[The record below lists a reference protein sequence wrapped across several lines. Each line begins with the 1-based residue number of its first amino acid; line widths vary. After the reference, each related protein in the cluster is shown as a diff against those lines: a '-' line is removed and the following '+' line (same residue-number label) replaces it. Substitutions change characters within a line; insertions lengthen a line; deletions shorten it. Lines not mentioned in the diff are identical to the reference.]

1 MEISMGEKDREVAW
15 GAKDH
20 QTWIN
25 HFLIAGV
32 LTFAFSLV
40 LPVEVAGALA
50 VWGYAFRE
58 CEQQGKNWRKKKSIN
73 VLDAVLDVAAPA
85 LAAALVWVWL
95 R

>member
-1 MEISMGEKDREVAW
+1 MTW
-15 GAKDH
+15 GDKNY

-32 LTFAFSLV
+32 LTLAFSVV

-58 CEQQGKNWRKKKSIN
+58 CEQQLKKFLRKGRIN
-73 VLDAVLDVAAPA
+73 VLDAVLDVVAPA
-85 LAAALVWVWL
+85 VAAILIWVWL

>member
-1 MEISMGEKDREVAW
+1 MAWGEKDY
-15 GAKDH
+15 
-20 QTWIN
+20 QTWIS

-32 LTFAFSLV
+32 LTLAFSVV

-58 CEQQGKNWRKKKSIN
+58 CEQQLKKLLKKRSIR
-73 VLDAVLDVAAPA
+73 VLDAVLDVVAPA
-85 LAAALVWVWL
+85 VAAMLVWIWL

>member
-1 MEISMGEKDREVAW
+1 MTW
-15 GAKDH
+15 GDKNY

-32 LTFAFSLV
+32 LTLAFSVV

-58 CEQQGKNWRKKKSIN
+58 CAQQLKKFLRKGRIN
-73 VLDAVLDVAAPA
+73 VLDAVLDVVAPA
-85 LAAALVWVWL
+85 VAAAAVWVWL

>member
-1 MEISMGEKDREVAW
+1 MTW
-15 GAKDH
+15 GDKNY

-32 LTFAFSLV
+32 LTFMFSLV

-58 CEQQGKNWRKKKSIN
+58 CEQQLKNWRKKKSIN
-73 VLDAVLDVAAPA
+73 VLDAVLDVVAPI
-85 LAAALVWVWL
+85 LAAVVVWL
-95 R
+95 ILGGVE

>member
-1 MEISMGEKDREVAW
+1 MAWGEKDY
-15 GAKDH
+15 

-32 LTFAFSLV
+32 LTFVFSLV
-40 LPVEVAGALA
+40 LPVEVAGGLA

-58 CEQQGKNWRKKKSIN
+58 CDQQLNKLLKKRPIN
-73 VLDAVLDVAAPA
+73 VLDAVLDVVAPA
-85 LAAALVWVWL
+85 LSATLVWLWL

>member
-1 MEISMGEKDREVAW
+1 MTW
-15 GAKDH
+15 GDKNY

-32 LTFAFSLV
+32 LTLAFSVV
-40 LPVEVAGALA
+40 LPVEVAGGLA

-58 CEQQGKNWRKKKSIN
+58 CEQQLKKFLRKGRIN
-73 VLDAVLDVAAPA
+73 VLDAVFDVVAPAVAAI
-85 LAAALVWVWL
+85 LIWIWL

>member
-1 MEISMGEKDREVAW
+1 MTW
-15 GAKDH
+15 GDKNY

-32 LTFAFSLV
+32 LTLAFSVV

-58 CEQQGKNWRKKKSIN
+58 CEQQLKKFLRKGRIN
-73 VLDAVLDVAAPA
+73 VLDAVLDVVAPA
-85 LAAALVWVWL
+85 VAAILIWIWL

>member
-1 MEISMGEKDREVAW
+1 VAW
-15 GAKDH
+15 GDEDY

-32 LTFAFSLV
+32 LTLAFSVV

-58 CEQQGKNWRKKKSIN
+58 CDQQLNKLLKKRSIR
-73 VLDAVLDVAAPA
+73 VLDAILDVVAPA
-85 LAAALVWVWL
+85 VAAIFVWIWL

>member
-1 MEISMGEKDREVAW
+1 MTW
-15 GAKDH
+15 GDKNY

-32 LTFAFSLV
+32 LTLAFSVV

-58 CEQQGKNWRKKKSIN
+58 CEQQLKKFLRKGRIN
-73 VLDAVLDVAAPA
+73 VLDAVLDVVAPA
-85 LAAALVWVWL
+85 VAAILVWIWL

>member
-1 MEISMGEKDREVAW
+1 MTW
-15 GAKDH
+15 GDEDY

-32 LTFAFSLV
+32 LTRAFSVV
-40 LPVEVAGALA
+40 LPVEVAGGLA

-58 CEQQGKNWRKKKSIN
+58 AEQQLKKFLRKGRIN
-73 VLDAVLDVAAPA
+73 VLDAVLDVVAPA
-85 LAAALVWVWL
+85 VAATLVWLWL

>member
-1 MEISMGEKDREVAW
+1 MTW
-15 GAKDH
+15 GDKNY

-32 LTFAFSLV
+32 LTLAFSVV

-58 CEQQGKNWRKKKSIN
+58 CEQQLKKVLRKGRIN
-73 VLDAVLDVAAPA
+73 VLDAVLDVVAPA
-85 LAAALVWVWL
+85 VAAILVWVWL

>member
-1 MEISMGEKDREVAW
+1 MAW
-15 GAKDH
+15 GDKSY

-32 LTFAFSLV
+32 LTFVFSLV
-40 LPVEVAGALA
+40 LPAKVAAGLA

-58 CEQQGKNWRKKKSIN
+58 CEQQLKNWRKKKSIN

-85 LAAALVWVWL
+85 LAAMMVWIWL

>member
-1 MEISMGEKDREVAW
+1 MAW
-15 GAKDH
+15 GDKSY

-32 LTFAFSLV
+32 LTLAFSVV

-58 CEQQGKNWRKKKSIN
+58 CEQQLKNWRKKKSIN
-73 VLDAVLDVAAPA
+73 VLDAVLDVVAPA
-85 LAAALVWVWL
+85 MSAVIVWVWL

>member
-1 MEISMGEKDREVAW
+1 MAWGEKDY
-15 GAKDH
+15 

-32 LTFAFSLV
+32 LTFVFSLV
-40 LPVEVAGALA
+40 LPVQVAGALA

-58 CEQQGKNWRKKKSIN
+58 CDQQLKKWEKKKSIN
-73 VLDAVLDVAAPA
+73 VLDAVLDVAAPTLSA
-85 LAAALVWVWL
+85 MLIWLWL

>member
-1 MEISMGEKDREVAW
+1 MAWGEKSY
-15 GAKDH
+15 

-32 LTFAFSLV
+32 LTFMFSLV

-58 CEQQGKNWRKKKSIN
+58 CEQQWKNWRKKKSIN
-73 VLDAVLDVAAPA
+73 VLDAVFDVVAPA
-85 LAAALVWVWL
+85 LAAMMVWIWL

>member
-1 MEISMGEKDREVAW
+1 MTW
-15 GAKDH
+15 GDKNY

-32 LTFAFSLV
+32 LTLAFSVV

-58 CEQQGKNWRKKKSIN
+58 CEQQLKKFLRKGRIN
-73 VLDAVLDVAAPA
+73 VLDAVLDVVAPA
-85 LAAALVWVWL
+85 VAAILVWVWL

>member
-1 MEISMGEKDREVAW
+1 MAWGEKDY
-15 GAKDH
+15 

-25 HFLIAGV
+25 HFLIEGV
-32 LTFAFSLV
+32 LTLAISVV

-58 CEQQGKNWRKKKSIN
+58 CEQQLKKLLKKRAIR
-73 VLDAVLDVAAPA
+73 VLDAVRDVVAPA
-85 LAAALVWVWL
+85 VAAALVWAWL

>member
-1 MEISMGEKDREVAW
+1 MTWGDKDY
-15 GAKDH
+15 

-32 LTFAFSLV
+32 LTFAFSFV
-40 LPVEVAGALA
+40 VPVEVAGALA

-58 CEQQGKNWRKKKSIN
+58 CDQQLNKLLKKRSVR
-73 VLDAVLDVAAPA
+73 VLDAVLDVVAPA
-85 LAAALVWVWL
+85 VAAALVWVWL

>member
-1 MEISMGEKDREVAW
+1 MAW
-15 GAKDH
+15 GQKDY

-40 LPVEVAGALA
+40 LPVEVAGGLA

-58 CEQQGKNWRKKKSIN
+58 CEQQLKNWRKKKQIN
-73 VLDAVLDVAAPA
+73 VIDAILDVVAPV
-85 LAAALVWVWL
+85 LSSVLVWIWL

>member
-1 MEISMGEKDREVAW
+1 MTW
-15 GAKDH
+15 GDKNY

-32 LTFAFSLV
+32 LTLVFSVV
-40 LPVEVAGALA
+40 LPVEVAGGLA

-58 CEQQGKNWRKKKSIN
+58 CDQQLNKLLKKRSIN
-73 VLDAVLDVAAPA
+73 VLDAVLDVVAPA
-85 LAAALVWVWL
+85 VAATLVWIWL

>member
-1 MEISMGEKDREVAW
+1 MAW
-15 GAKDH
+15 GQKSY

-32 LTFAFSLV
+32 LTFVFSLV

-58 CEQQGKNWRKKKSIN
+58 CEQQLKNWRKKKSIN
-73 VLDAVLDVAAPA
+73 VLDAVLDVVAPA
-85 LAAALVWVWL
+85 LAAMMVWIWL

>member
-1 MEISMGEKDREVAW
+1 MTW
-15 GAKDH
+15 GDKNY

-32 LTFAFSLV
+32 LTLAFSLV
-40 LPVEVAGALA
+40 LPVEVAGGLA

-58 CEQQGKNWRKKKSIN
+58 CEQQLKKFLRKGRIN
-73 VLDAVLDVAAPA
+73 VLDAVLDVVAPA
-85 LAAALVWVWL
+85 VAATLVWIWL

>member
-1 MEISMGEKDREVAW
+1 MVW
-15 GAKDH
+15 GDDDY

-32 LTFAFSLV
+32 LTLAFSVV
-40 LPVEVAGALA
+40 LPVEVAGGLA

-58 CEQQGKNWRKKKSIN
+58 CEQQLKKFFRKGRIN
-73 VLDAVLDVAAPA
+73 VLDAVLDVVAPA
-85 LAAALVWVWL
+85 VAATLVWIGL